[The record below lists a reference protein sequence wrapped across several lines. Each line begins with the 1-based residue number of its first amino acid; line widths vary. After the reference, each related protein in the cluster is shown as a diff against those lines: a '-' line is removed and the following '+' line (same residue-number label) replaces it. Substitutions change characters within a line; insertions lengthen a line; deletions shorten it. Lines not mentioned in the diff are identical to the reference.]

1 MSMDSIWLAAVGA
14 VIGVL
19 TLTATAYA
27 SRSGG
32 GRAASESPP
41 QTAAVCA
48 APADDTRDDEVWGGQ
63 AAEAFAPEKW
73 YAALRLD
80 VEAGRPLSLCEL
92 DGNEIAPLEPDADGD
107 VALGPIAPGRYAL
120 VSGTERLGS
129 FRMYDNAALGE
140 AAGRLWTDGEVL
152 HLADYLPGQAEV
164 SVTLPAA
171 GYYSFALVDDN
182 GLRRTSDL
190 FIPSAAR
197 PDEGR
202 SFLRTL
208 EFYGL
213 PEGRYTLVHQKLPLL
228 QFRVLAGGVAR
239 VSAAVAANTVG

>member
-1 MSMDSIWLAAVGA
+1 MSMESIRLAAVGA
-14 VIGVL
+14 MIGVL
-19 TLTATAYA
+19 TLTAAAYA
-27 SRSGG
+27 NRGG
-32 GRAASESPP
+32 GERPASESPP
-41 QTAAVCA
+41 ETAAVCA
-48 APADDTRDDEVWGGQ
+48 ASTDGGVWGGQ
-63 AAEAFAPEKW
+63 AAEAFAPDKR

-80 VEAGRPLSLCEL
+80 AEADQPLSLCEL
-92 DGNEIAPLEPDADGD
+92 DGTVIAPLAPDADGD
-107 VALGPIAPGRYAL
+107 VALGPIAPGRYAIA
-120 VSGTERLGS
+120 SGQERLGS

-164 SVTLPAA
+164 TVTLPAA

-182 GLRRTSDL
+182 GLRRTSDV
-190 FIPSAAR
+190 FIPSSAR

-213 PEGRYTLVHQKLPLL
+213 PEGRYTLVHRKLPLL

-239 VSAAVAANTVG
+239 IPAAVEAKNGN

>member
-1 MSMDSIWLAAVGA
+1 MSMDSIRLAAVGA
-14 VIGVL
+14 MIGVL
-19 TLTATAYA
+19 TLTAAAYA
-27 SRSGG
+27 NRGG
-32 GRAASESPP
+32 GERPASESPP

-48 APADDTRDDEVWGGQ
+48 APTDDTRDDGVWGGQ
-63 AAEAFAPEKW
+63 AAEAFAPEKR

-80 VEAGRPLSLCEL
+80 VEGGLSLSLCTL
-92 DGNEIAPLEPDADGD
+92 DGTVIASLEPDADGD
-107 VALGPIAPGRYAL
+107 VALGPITPGRYAIS
-120 VSGTERLGS
+120 SGQEQLGS

-140 AAGRLWTDGEVL
+140 AGGRLWTDGEVL
-152 HLADYLPGQAEV
+152 HLADYLPGQAEI

-182 GLRRTSDL
+182 GLRRTSDI
-190 FIPSAAR
+190 FIPSSAR

-213 PEGRYTLVHQKLPLL
+213 PEGRYTLVHRKLPLL

-239 VSAAVAANTVG
+239 VSAAVEANTEG